1 MWADKHPAAAARL
14 DYARNAIAA
23 LSVELSVPV
32 ENMMTP
38 DTVRRVMWQPPAE
51 GESLHEI
58 LADYAAR
65 EWQIELLSPVL
76 EAAIEAG
83 AGI

>member
-1 MWADKHPAAAARL
+1 
-14 DYARNAIAA
+14 
-23 LSVELSVPV
+23 
-32 ENMMTP
+32 
-38 DTVRRVMWQPPAE
+38 MWQPPAE